1 MKQLYHIIK
10 LDYLQRTRSYS
21 FLITLCLTLAIAYT
35 FIPEPNASY
44 STIRIADYV
53 GFYNSAWIGNV
64 TAVMTS
70 VFLSLI
76 GFYLVNTGIKKDR
89 ETKVGQI
96 IASTQIKNSVYLL
109 TKAISNFLVLS
120 TIVVIV
126 FIMSL
131 ILFALYNDGYSFEL
145 FHFIE
150 PYLLIT
156 FPAIFLVSVIAVVF
170 EILFGKYTVIQNVG
184 FFFLFT
190 AVMSF
195 NTQNENYFSFDP
207 FGNQIV
213 VHQIEQGVKTIINQD
228 ENVNLSVGYI
238 IGDKT
243 KIQKFQFNG
252 VDFPIAFIMSR
263 FIWISFVTLL
273 LFIVS
278 PFFHRF
284 DNKRI
289 SSSKRITNPT
299 LSSKGNNSIS
309 LLTLPSM
316 SFSSSIFPIIKT
328 ELLLLFRK
336 GKRWLWILNVI
347 GMILLAVLPLKIA
360 HQIVLPILW
369 FLQVSRLSDLTI
381 KETVNNVHYF
391 TFTSYNPIKRLLLAQ
406 LFSGFILMLAL
417 ALPLVIRLGV
427 EGNFMAVCAVFLGS
441 LLLVLF
447 SSILGLL
454 SKGKKLFE
462 VLFFFITYL
471 VVNGMTFL
479 DYYGGF
485 QHDKMYILWITL
497 LVLLLSLVNVLK
509 RKQELNR

>member
-1 MKQLYHIIK
+1 MKQLYHIVK

-35 FIPEPNASY
+35 FIPHPNANY
-44 STIRIADYV
+44 STIRVADYV

-76 GFYLVNTGIKKDR
+76 GFYLVNTGIKKDG

-96 IASTQIKNSVYLL
+96 IASTQIKNSAYLI
-109 TKAISNFLVLS
+109 TKALSNFLVLS

-131 ILFALYNDGYSFEL
+131 ILFTLYNNGYSFEL
-145 FHFIE
+145 RHFIK

-156 FPAIFLVSVIAVVF
+156 VPAIFLVSVIAVVF

-213 VHQIEQGVKTIINQD
+213 VHQIEQDVKAMINQD
-228 ENVNLSVGYI
+228 ENINLSVGYI

-252 VDFPIAFIMSR
+252 VDFPISFIVSR
-263 FIWISFVTLL
+263 FIWIGFGTLL
-273 LFIVS
+273 IFVVS
-278 PFFHRF
+278 LFFHRF

-289 SSSKRITNPT
+289 ASNKRTISGTV
-299 LSSKGNNSIS
+299 SSKGSNSIS
-309 LLTLPSM
+309 LLTLPSV
-316 SFSSSIFPIIKT
+316 SYNGNILPILKT
-328 ELLLLFRK
+328 EILLLFRK
-336 GKRWLWILNVI
+336 GKKWLWILNII

-381 KETVNNVHYF
+381 KETINNVHYF
-391 TFTSYNPIKRLLLAQ
+391 TFTSYNPIKRLLFAQ
-406 LFSGFILMLAL
+406 LLSGFILMLTL

-427 EGNFMAVCAVFLGS
+427 EGNLMAVCSVFLGS
-441 LLLVLF
+441 ILLVLF
-447 SSILGLL
+447 SSILGLF

-485 QHDKMYILWITL
+485 QHDKMYIPWITS
-497 LVLLLSLVNVLK
+497 LVLFLSLGNVLK